1 MGGMCNSYTHVLYIH
16 VLHSGNIWWRFLF
29 LANWRFC
36 DTAKIK
42 PAKIIR
48 DLLNNGTL
56 TSITNFSP
64 PTPLSANRQISPL
77 LYGMCGTRGLTA
89 SDGS

>member
-1 MGGMCNSYTHVLYIH
+1 MN
-16 VLHSGNIWWRFLF
+16 WW
-29 LANWRFC
+29 FC

-48 DLLNNGTL
+48 DSLNNGTL
-56 TSITNFSP
+56 TSITNFFP
-64 PTPLSANRQISPL
+64 PTPLSPNIFDRQISQL